1 MSATVESPA
10 PTTATGARSATLAIL
25 RIAAGLL
32 FWQHGAQKLFGW
44 LGGSGPVELVSLMG
58 LAGGIEFVGGIL
70 IAVGLF
76 TRGAAVVTFLE
87 MVVAYVYAHMTEAL
101 WPIENRGELALIY
114 AAIFLHLVTAG
125 PGRWSLD
132 GWRQRR

>member
-44 LGGSGPVELVSLMG
+44 LGGSGPVELVGLMG
-58 LAGGIEFVGGIL
+58 LAGAIEFVGGIL

-101 WPIENRGELALIY
+101 WPIENRGELALLY